1 MIYRWGLFFGL
12 VGNISFTS
20 TFFILPASD
29 TKYRALIR
37 FSFLVFLLVSNTVV
51 AQKIYRGIVVDSA
64 SLTNLRDVHILVKNE
79 GRGTATN
86 SSGSFLISAKVTDTL
101 VFSAIGYHSFV
112 LPLLFEEDAL
122 FILLR
127 ENTLLL
133 SEITITA
140 KRLYP
145 NKIEDRAKVAPK
157 KLSPISAVV
166 SPFDYFWRLE
176 REKRKLFRVVEENN
190 RTQTFRQVITDLD
203 VKEIL
208 MKDYEVTEDMYYQL
222 IAEFNQQHA
231 AVHYFTDP
239 DAIMEALHTFFEKAE
254 ARK

>member
-1 MIYRWGLFFGL
+1 M
-12 VGNISFTS
+12 
-20 TFFILPASD
+20 PASD
-29 TKYRALIR
+29 IKYRALIR
-37 FSFLVFLLVSNTVV
+37 LIFLLLLFVSNTLV

-64 SLTNLRDVHILVKNE
+64 SLTNLRDVHILVKHA
-79 GRGTATN
+79 GRGTTTN
-86 SSGSFLISAKVTDTL
+86 PSGSFLISAKSTDTL

-112 LPLLFEEDAL
+112 LPLMFEEDAL

-145 NKIEDRAKVAPK
+145 NKIEERTKVAPK
-157 KLSPISAVV
+157 KLDPVAAFI
-166 SPFDYFWRLE
+166 SPFDYFWKLE

-190 RTQTFRQVITDLD
+190 RTQTFRQVIIDPD
-203 VKEIL
+203 VKSIL
-208 MKDYEVTEDMYYQL
+208 MKDYEVTEDKYYQL

>member
-1 MIYRWGLFFGL
+1 
-12 VGNISFTS
+12 
-20 TFFILPASD
+20 LPASD

-37 FSFLVFLLVSNTVV
+37 LLFLVFLFVSNTLV
-51 AQKIYRGIVVDSA
+51 AQKIYRGIIVDSA
-64 SLTNLRDVHILVKNE
+64 TLANLRDVHISLKNR
-79 GRGTATN
+79 GRGTTTN
-86 SSGSFLISAKVTDTL
+86 SSGSFLISAKATDTL
-101 VFSAIGYHSFV
+101 VFSAIGYHSLE

-133 SEITITA
+133 NEITISA

-145 NKIEDRAKVAPK
+145 NKIEDRSKVAPK
-157 KLSPISAVV
+157 KLDPMAAFI
-166 SPFDYFWRLE
+166 SPFDYFWKLE

-190 RTQTFRQVITDLD
+190 RTQTFRQVITDPD

-208 MKDYEVTEDMYYQL
+208 MKDYEVTENTYYQL

-239 DAIMEALHTFFEKAE
+239 DAIMEALHTFFEGAGT
-254 ARK
+254 RK